1 MGIGQ
6 VRNKAVFLD
15 RDGVIN
21 KVVFRD
27 NRPGSP
33 RSLDEFVFN
42 DGIRQATR
50 KLKDYGF
57 KIIVVSNQPDL
68 ARGEIKKG
76 VLDVMTH
83 KIRWKISFD
92 DIFICPHD
100 DIDQCSCRKPKPGML
115 LEAASRWKIDLQ
127 SSFLIG
133 DTWKDIEA
141 AKAAGCKAIL
151 LDAPYN
157 QEVQCDFRAKSLS
170 EAVEIIKGN
179 DLNKEYISK
188 S

>member
-1 MGIGQ
+1 MGVSQ
-6 VRNKAVFLD
+6 VTVRAVFLD

-27 NRPGSP
+27 NRPASP
-33 RSLDEFVFN
+33 RSLEEFVFN
-42 DGIRQATR
+42 DGIQQATR

-57 KIIVVSNQPDL
+57 RIIVVSNQPDL

-76 VLDVMTH
+76 VSDLMTQ
-83 KIRWKISFD
+83 KIRWEILID
-92 DIFICPHD
+92 DVFICPHD
-100 DIDQCSCRKPKPGML
+100 DTDQCPCRKPKPGML
-115 LEAASRWKIDLQ
+115 LEAASRWKIDLP

-141 AKAAGCKAIL
+141 GKAAGCKAIM

-157 QEVQCDFRAKSLS
+157 QDVQCDFRAKSLS
-170 EAVEIIKGN
+170 EAVDVIIN
-179 DLNKEYISK
+179 S
-188 S
+188 

>member
-1 MGIGQ
+1 MK
-6 VRNKAVFLD
+6 VRAVFLD
-15 RDGVIN
+15 RDGVVN

-27 NRPGSP
+27 NRPGSA
-33 RSLDEFVFN
+33 RSLEEFVFN

-57 KIIVVSNQPDL
+57 RIIVVSNQPDL

-76 VLDVMTH
+76 ILDIMTQ
-83 KIRWKISFD
+83 KMRWEIPID
-92 DIFICPHD
+92 DVFICPHD
-100 DIDQCSCRKPKPGML
+100 DIHQCSCRKPKPGML
-115 LEAASRWKIDLQ
+115 FEAASRWKVDLS

-141 AKAAGCKAIL
+141 GKAAGCKVIL

-157 QEVQCDFRAKSLS
+157 QDVQCDFRAKSLS
-170 EAVEIIKGN
+170 EAVNLIIKT
-179 DLNKEYISK
+179 
-188 S
+188 